1 MGGTVPRLGIAKDFL
16 AEYVK
21 LDKRIRTA
29 VDAALEKFAEHTHAG
44 LHLEKLEGA
53 KDPKIRTIRITQGW
67 RGVVLAPERGDEYH
81 LITVLPH
88 DKANVYA
95 VSKKFSVNR
104 TLGVLEL
111 RDQGA
116 LDTIEPALRR
126 AADSS
131 QARLF
136 DTVNDADL
144 VRLGIDH
151 DVLPL
156 VRLLTSEDHL
166 QALATLLP
174 EPQFVA
180 LLALATGS
188 TPDQAWQEIS
198 GYLAGDEPP
207 GEVDPDD
214 LTAAVERTSDRY
226 VMVSGPDELADI
238 LAHPFQAWRT
248 FLHPRQRRVAYRP
261 SYRGPAL
268 VTGGAGTG
276 KTVTA
281 LHRAAFLA
289 QHQPAGAGQDILLTT
304 FTRNL
309 AEALENQ
316 LLALVDDEAVRARIE
331 VLNVDRLAHRI
342 VTQAHGRNPNIIDGS
357 AYTQLWKDASA
368 AIQGTLS
375 AAFLQREWEQ
385 VVLAQNLDGRDA
397 YLACERKGRG
407 RRITPAQRELAWSAI
422 AGVVESLRKLG
433 QRTHLQI
440 AGDAANVLA
449 QRDHAPYR
457 HVLVDEG
464 QDLHP
469 AQWRLLRHAVA
480 AGPDDLFIVSDP
492 NQRIYDNRVSLAS
505 LGIEVRGR
513 SSRLTVSYRT
523 TQEILHW
530 SVGMLDGRPAEGLD
544 DTPDTLAGYRSPMHG
559 TRPVVR
565 GFPDWQ
571 AELAALVAQ
580 VRQWQDAAVESD
592 AIGIAARTGA
602 KTKDIRAALHD
613 AGITTATRS
622 KTDAVQVG
630 TMHRMKGMEFRCV
643 AVVGVD
649 TGTVP
654 PSAAVTPQ
662 AEDPAAHD
670 QDTQRERC
678 LLFVACTRARDSLYV
693 SYSGAP
699 SEFLR

>member
-1 MGGTVPRLGIAKDFL
+1 MPRLGIAKDFL

-21 LDKRIRTA
+21 LDKRVRLA

-67 RGVVLAPERGDEYH
+67 RGIVLAPEHGDEYH

-88 DKANVYA
+88 DKANAYA
-95 VSKKFSVNR
+95 ASKKFSVNR

-116 LDTIEPALRR
+116 LDSIEPALRQ
-126 AADSS
+126 AADTN
-131 QARLF
+131 QTRLF
-136 DTVNDADL
+136 DGVNDADL

-188 TPDQAWQEIS
+188 TPEQAWQEIS

-207 GEVDPDD
+207 SNVDPND
-214 LTAAVERTSDRY
+214 LAAAVERTSDRY
-226 VMVSGPDELADI
+226 VMVSGPDELADM
-238 LAHPFQAWRT
+238 LAHPFEAWRT

-268 VTGGAGTG
+268 ITGGAGTG

-289 QHQPAGAGQDILLTT
+289 QRLPPGGGQDILLTT

-316 LLALVDDEAVRARIE
+316 LRVLVDDDATRARVE
-331 VLNVDRLAHRI
+331 VLNVDRLAYRI
-342 VTQAHGRNPNIIDGS
+342 LARAHGHNPVIVDGP
-357 AYTQLWKDASA
+357 AYTGLWKDAST
-368 AIQGTLS
+368 AIQGALS
-375 AAFLQREWEQ
+375 PAFLQREWEQ
-385 VVLAQNLDGRDA
+385 VILAQNLSGRDA

-407 RRITPAQRELAWSAI
+407 RRITTSQRELAWTAI
-422 AGVVESLRKLG
+422 AGVVDSLRRLG
-433 QRTHLQI
+433 QRTHLQV
-440 AGDAANVLA
+440 ASEAADILA
-449 QRDHAPYR
+449 QRGHAPYQ

-480 AGPDDLFIVSDP
+480 SGPDDLFIVSDP

-513 SSRLTVSYRT
+513 SHRLTVSYRT
-523 TQEILHW
+523 TQEILSW
-530 SVGMLDGRPAEGLD
+530 SVGMLDGQPADGLD
-544 DTPDTLAGYRSPMHG
+544 DASDTLAGYRSPMHG

-565 GFPDWQ
+565 GFPDWH

-580 VRQWQDAAVESD
+580 VRQWRDAAVESS
-592 AIGIAARTGA
+592 AIGIAARTSTRA
-602 KTKDIRAALHD
+602 KDVRSALHN
-613 AGITTATRS
+613 AGIANATRP
-622 KTDAVQVG
+622 KADAVQVG

-649 TGTVP
+649 AGTVP
-654 PSAAVTPQ
+654 PPAAVTPQ
-662 AEDPAAHD
+662 AEDPTAYD

-693 SYSGAP
+693 SYSGTP
-699 SEFLR
+699 SEFLH

>member
-1 MGGTVPRLGIAKDFL
+1 VPKLGIAKDFL
-16 AEYVK
+16 SEYVK
-21 LDKRIRTA
+21 LDKRIRVA
-29 VDAALEKFAEHTHAG
+29 VDAALEKFTEHTHAG

-67 RGVVLAPERGDEYH
+67 RGIVLAPEGGDEYH

-88 DKANVYA
+88 DKANAYA
-95 VSKKFSVNR
+95 TSKKFSVNR

-116 LDTIEPALRR
+116 LDSIEPALRQ
-126 AADSS
+126 AADTN

-136 DTVNDADL
+136 DNVNDADL
-144 VRLGIDH
+144 IRLGIDH

-174 EPQFVA
+174 EPQFIA

-188 TPDQAWQEIS
+188 TPEQAWQEIS

-207 GEVDPDD
+207 ADIDPDD
-214 LTAAVERTSDRY
+214 LVAAVERTSDRY
-226 VMVSGPDELADI
+226 VMVSGPDELADM
-238 LAHPFQAWRT
+238 LAHPFEAWRT
-248 FLHPRQRRVAYRP
+248 FLHRRQRQVAYRP
-261 SYRGPAL
+261 SYRGPTL

-281 LHRAAFLA
+281 LHRTAYLA
-289 QHQPAGAGQDILLTT
+289 GRLSPGDGKDILLTT

-309 AEALENQ
+309 AEALEHQ
-316 LLALVDDEAVRARIE
+316 LRSLVDDEATAERVE
-331 VLNVDRLAHRI
+331 VINVDRLAYRVLAQAYGHNPDI
-342 VTQAHGRNPNIIDGS
+342 VDG
-357 AYTQLWKDASA
+357 YTYARLWREASA
-368 AIQGTLS
+368 AIQGALS
-375 AAFLQREWEQ
+375 PAFLQREWEQ
-385 VVLAQNLDGRDA
+385 VILAQELAGREA
-397 YLACERKGRG
+397 YLGCERRGRG
-407 RRITPAQRELAWSAI
+407 RRITPMQRELAWTAVAS
-422 AGVVESLRKLG
+422 VVDSLRKLV
-433 QRTHLQI
+433 QQTHLQV
-440 AGDAANVLA
+440 AAAAADILA

-480 AGPDDLFIVSDP
+480 SGPDDLFIVSDP

-513 SSRLTVSYRT
+513 SHRLTVSYRT

-530 SVGMLDGRPAEGLD
+530 SVGMLNGQPAEGLD
-544 DTPDTLAGYRSPMHG
+544 DLPDTLAGYRSSIHG

-565 GFPDWQ
+565 DFPDWQ
-571 AELAALVAQ
+571 SELTALVAQ
-580 VRQWQDAAVESD
+580 IQLWREADVEAD
-592 AIGIAARTGA
+592 AIGVAVRTSA
-602 KTKDIRAALHD
+602 KVKEIRSALQE
-613 AGITTATRS
+613 AGIASATRS
-622 KTDAVQVG
+622 KSGAVQVG
-630 TMHRMKGMEFRCV
+630 TMHGMKGMEFRCV

-649 TGTVP
+649 VGTVP
-654 PSAAVTPQ
+654 PPAAVTPQ
-662 AEDPAAHD
+662 AEDPAAYN

-693 SYSGAP
+693 SYSGSP
-699 SEFLR
+699 SAFLP

>member
-1 MGGTVPRLGIAKDFL
+1 VSRLGIAKDFL

-21 LDKRIRTA
+21 LDKRVRLA

-88 DKANVYA
+88 DKVNAYA

-116 LDTIEPALRR
+116 LDNIEPALRQ
-126 AADSS
+126 AADTN

-136 DTVNDADL
+136 DDVNDADL
-144 VRLGIDH
+144 VRLGVDH

-188 TPDQAWQEIS
+188 TPEQAWQEIS
-198 GYLAGDEPP
+198 GYLAGDEAP
-207 GEVDPDD
+207 GDVDPDD

-226 VMVSGPDELADI
+226 VMVSGPDELADM
-238 LAHPFQAWRT
+238 LAHPFEAWRT

-268 VTGGAGTG
+268 ISGGAGTG

-289 QHQPAGAGQDILLTT
+289 QRLPTGGGKDVLLTT

-309 AEALENQ
+309 SEALENQ
-316 LLALVDDEAVRARIE
+316 LRVLVDDDATRARVE
-331 VLNVDRLAHRI
+331 VLNVDRLAYH
-342 VTQAHGRNPNIIDGS
+342 VLAQAHGRNPDIVDGPTY
-357 AYTQLWKDASA
+357 ARLWREASI
-368 AIQGTLS
+368 AIQGALS
-375 AAFLQREWEQ
+375 PAFLQREWEQ
-385 VVLAQNLDGRDA
+385 VILAQNLAGRDA

-407 RRITPAQRELAWSAI
+407 RRITTPQRELAWTGI
-422 AGVVESLRKLG
+422 AGVVDALRKLG
-433 QRTHLQI
+433 QRTHLQV
-440 AGDAANVLA
+440 AGDAADILA

-469 AQWRLLRHAVA
+469 AQWRLLRRAVA
-480 AGPDDLFIVSDP
+480 TGPDDLFIVSDP

-505 LGIEVRGR
+505 LGIKVRGR
-513 SSRLTVSYRT
+513 SHRLTVSYRT
-523 TQEILHW
+523 TQEILSW
-530 SVGMLDGRPAEGLD
+530 SVSMLDGQPANGLD
-544 DTPDTLAGYRSPMHG
+544 DVTDTLAGYRSPMHG

-565 GFPDWQ
+565 GFTDWQ
-571 AELAALVAQ
+571 AELAGLVEQ
-580 VRQWQDAAVESD
+580 IRRWLDAAIEGD
-592 AIGIAARTGA
+592 AIGVAVRTGA
-602 KTKDIRAALHD
+602 RAKEIRSALHD
-613 AGITTATRS
+613 AGIANATRP
-622 KTDAVQVG
+622 KADAVQVG

-643 AVVGVD
+643 AIIGVD
-649 TGTVP
+649 AASVP
-654 PSAAVTPQ
+654 PAAAVTPQ
-662 AEDPAAHD
+662 AEDPTAHD

-699 SEFLR
+699 SEFLH

>member
-1 MGGTVPRLGIAKDFL
+1 MPRLGIAKDFL
-16 AEYVK
+16 ADYVK
-21 LDKRIRTA
+21 LDKRVRIA

-67 RGVVLAPERGDEYH
+67 RGVVLAPEHGDEYH

-88 DKANVYA
+88 DKANAYA

-104 TLGVLEL
+104 TLGVLEI

-116 LDTIEPALRR
+116 LDSIEPALRQV
-126 AADSS
+126 ADTS
-131 QARLF
+131 QTRLF
-136 DTVNDADL
+136 DRVNDADL
-144 VRLGIDH
+144 LRLGIDP

-156 VRLLTSEDHL
+156 VRLLTNEDHL

-188 TPDQAWQEIS
+188 TPEQAWQEIC

-207 GEVDPDD
+207 GDIDPND
-214 LTAAVERTSDRY
+214 LAAAVERTSDRY
-226 VMVSGPDELADI
+226 VMVSGPDELADM
-238 LAHPFQAWRT
+238 LAHPFEVWRT
-248 FLHPRQRRVAYRP
+248 FLHPRQRRIAYRP
-261 SYRGPAL
+261 SYRGSVL
-268 VTGGAGTG
+268 ISGGAGTG

-289 QHQPAGAGQDILLTT
+289 QRLPAGSGQDILLTT

-316 LLALVDDEAVRARIE
+316 LRILVDDDVTRARVE
-331 VLNVDRLAHRI
+331 VINVDRLAYR
-342 VTQAHGRNPNIIDGS
+342 VLAQAYGRNPDIIDGS
-357 AYTQLWKDASA
+357 AYARLWKEAST

-375 AAFLQREWEQ
+375 PAFLQREWEQ
-385 VVLAQNLDGRDA
+385 VILAQNLTGRDA
-397 YLACERKGRG
+397 YLACDRRGRG
-407 RRITPAQRELAWSAI
+407 RRITATQRELAWKSI
-422 AGVVESLRKLG
+422 ADVVAKLRILS
-433 QRTHLQI
+433 QQTHLQV
-440 AGDAANVLA
+440 AGDAADILA
-449 QRDHAPYR
+449 QRAHAPYR

-480 AGPDDLFIVSDP
+480 AGSDDLFIVSDP
-492 NQRIYDNRVSLAS
+492 NQRIYDNKVSLAS

-513 SSRLTVSYRT
+513 SHRLTVSYRT

-530 SVGMLDGRPAEGLD
+530 SVGMLDGQPADGLD
-544 DTPDTLAGYRSPMHG
+544 DMPDTLVGYRSPMHG
-559 TRPVVR
+559 TRPMVR

-571 AELAALVAQ
+571 TELAALVTQ
-580 VRQWQDAAVESD
+580 VRQWRDAGVEAD
-592 AIGIAARTGA
+592 AIGVAARTA
-602 KTKDIRAALHD
+602 TRARDIRGALHD
-613 AGITTATRS
+613 AGIASSARP
-622 KTDAVQVG
+622 KDDAVQVN
-630 TMHRMKGMEFRCV
+630 TMHWMKGMEFRCV
-643 AVVGVD
+643 AVVGVEA
-649 TGTVP
+649 GSVP
-654 PSAAVTPQ
+654 PPTAVTPE
-662 AEDPAAHD
+662 AEDPAAHN

-693 SYSGAP
+693 SYSGIP
-699 SEFLR
+699 SEFLQ